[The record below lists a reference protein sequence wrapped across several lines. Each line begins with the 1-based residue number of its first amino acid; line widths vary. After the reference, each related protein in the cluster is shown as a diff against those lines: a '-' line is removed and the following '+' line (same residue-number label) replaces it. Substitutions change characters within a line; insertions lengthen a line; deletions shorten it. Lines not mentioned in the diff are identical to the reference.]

1 MAGALTEP
9 FRYPAA
15 VTALIRDHLSRDS
28 VPERVRTP
36 REEEIVKLIAEGN
49 STKEIA
55 DCWSSAPR
63 PWIATART
71 SSPNSGM
78 RDHSALTRY
87 AIREGR
93 RALSRAGGAGGQ
105 DGACSRFRV

>member
-1 MAGALTEP
+1 
-9 FRYPAA
+9 
-15 VTALIRDHLSRDS
+15 
-28 VPERVRTP
+28 
-36 REEEIVKLIAEGN
+36 
-49 STKEIA
+49 
-55 DCWSSAPR
+55 
-63 PWIATART
+63 
-71 SSPNSGM
+71 M